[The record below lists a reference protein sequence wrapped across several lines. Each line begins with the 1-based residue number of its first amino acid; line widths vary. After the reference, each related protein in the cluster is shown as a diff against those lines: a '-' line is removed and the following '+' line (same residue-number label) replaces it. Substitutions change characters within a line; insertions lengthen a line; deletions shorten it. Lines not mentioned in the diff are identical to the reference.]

1 MGSIYY
7 RSKHKRWRVL
17 FRYRGYPMVS
27 AHFDT
32 EKEAREFHDLLEDEY
47 IAKKKARKLKESLR
61 SIH

>member
-1 MGSIYY
+1 
-7 RSKHKRWRVL
+7 
-17 FRYRGYPMVS
+17 MVS